1 MYVVYWV
8 HGVGVQFAL
17 VGKWWASGG
26 QEVWVRDVCKIVN
39 FELRHCRCSR

>member
-17 VGKWWASGG
+17 VGKGCRQVVGKWWARGVG
-26 QEVWVRDVCKIVN
+26 KGCVQNC
-39 FELRHCRCSR
+39 